1 MSTTTDS
8 SLVNRRL
15 AYGVLRLT
23 LGINILIHGVGR
35 IFGPGAGAFA
45 AKTASEFAGTP
56 LSQSLV
62 HVFAIVLP
70 FAEAI
75 LGALITLGL
84 LTRWALTLGG
94 LLMTALVAGTA
105 LRSDW
110 TTLGIQ
116 MVYAITYYLLLRN
129 LAEDHFS
136 LDTLFRRDRN
146 PSP

>member
-1 MSTTTDS
+1 MNTTTNS
-8 SLVNRRL
+8 SLINGRL

-35 IFGPGAGAFA
+35 IVGPGAGAFA
-45 AKTASEFAGTP
+45 TKTTSEFAGTP

-62 HVFAIVLP
+62 HVFSLVLP

-84 LTRWALTLGG
+84 VTGWALTLGG
-94 LLMTALVAGTA
+94 LLMTALVVGTA

-110 TTLGIQ
+110 TTVGIQ

-136 LDTLFRRDRN
+136 LDTLFRRHRDL
-146 PSP
+146 SP